1 MQMSILNYF
10 KRKNELPNPTG
21 SLSTAVTPSAIA
33 TANREVE
40 ALMRGESGGRTQQKR
55 RGRYN
60 R

>member
-1 MQMSILNYF
+1 MQMSILNNF

-21 SLSTAVTPSAIA
+21 PLSTAVTLSAIA

-40 ALMRGESGGRTQQKR
+40 TLMRGESGKRTQQKR
-55 RGRYN
+55 RSRYN